1 MLYAVSVYERW
12 DDGRWEFVECVK
24 IFREQKRAIEFAYR
38 NIENSFYARYYMVVT
53 ISEELVQAAGLEDLI
68 ES

>member
-1 MLYAVSVYERW
+1 MLYAVSAYERW
-12 DDGRWEFVECVK
+12 DDGKWEFIECVK

-38 NIENSFYARYYMVVT
+38 NIKNSFCARYYMAVT
-53 ISEELVQAAGLEDLI
+53 IPEELVQAGGLEDLI